1 MESNILSMT
10 NNQQKW
16 SYLIVLSLIWGS
28 SFILI
33 KKGLI
38 GLTPVELG
46 TLRVIFTGFFLFAFG
61 FNSIRTIEKKNW
73 KWMVISGFLGT
84 FFPSF
89 LFAFAETEVD
99 SGIVSILNS
108 LVPLN
113 TILFGLAIFKITST
127 KRQVLG
133 VIIGFI
139 GTALLIAN
147 GAKLN
152 PDQNYLYA
160 GFVILATIMYAM
172 NVNIIKKYLQ
182 DEKPMA
188 IAVGNFVAII
198 IPAIVVLLFTDFF
211 SHTIYKTETTIPS
224 LLYIV
229 LLSLFGTALAKV
241 LFNKLVQIASP
252 VFASSVTYLMTLVAV
267 LWGFIDGEKISLI
280 QFVGAI
286 IILAGVYLA
295 NKKTTN

>member
-1 MESNILSMT
+1 MT
-10 NNQQKW
+10 SNQQKW
-16 SYLIVLSLIWGS
+16 FYLIVLSLIWGS

-38 GLTPVELG
+38 GLSPVELG
-46 TLRVIFTGFFLFAFG
+46 ALRIIFTGFVFG
-61 FNSIRTIEKKNW
+61 FKSIRTIEKKNW
-73 KWMVISGFLGT
+73 KWIIISGFLGS

-99 SGIVSILNS
+99 SGVVSILNS

-113 TILFGLAIFKITST
+113 TILFGLAVFKITST
-127 KRQVLG
+127 KRQVFG

-152 PDQNYLYA
+152 PNQNYLYA
-160 GFVILATIMYAM
+160 GFVILATVMYAM

-182 DEKPMA
+182 NEKPMA
-188 IAVGNFVAII
+188 IAVGNFAVII
-198 IPAIVVLLFTDFF
+198 IPAIIVLLFTDFF
-211 SHTIYKTETTIPS
+211 SQTIYKTETIIPS
-224 LLYIV
+224 ILYIV

-267 LWGFIDGEKISLI
+267 LWGSMDGEKISAM

-286 IILAGVYLA
+286 IILLGVYLV
-295 NKKTTN
+295 NKKKTN

>member
-1 MESNILSMT
+1 MT
-10 NNQQKW
+10 SNQQKW
-16 SYLIVLSLIWGS
+16 FYLIVLSLIWGS

-38 GLTPVELG
+38 GLSPVELG
-46 TLRVIFTGFFLFAFG
+46 ALRIIFTGFFLFVFG
-61 FNSIRTIEKKNW
+61 FKSIRIIEKKNW
-73 KWMVISGFLGT
+73 KWIIISGFLGS

-99 SGIVSILNS
+99 SGVVSILNS

-113 TILFGLAIFKITST
+113 TILFGLAVFKITST
-127 KRQVLG
+127 KRQVFG

-139 GTALLIAN
+139 GTALLIVN

-152 PDQNYLYA
+152 PNQNYLYA
-160 GFVILATIMYAM
+160 GFVILATVMYAM

-182 DEKPMA
+182 NEKPTA
-188 IAVGNFVAII
+188 IAVGNFAVII
-198 IPAIVVLLFTDFF
+198 IPAIIVLLFTDFF
-211 SHTIYKTETTIPS
+211 SQTIYKTETIIPS
-224 LLYIV
+224 ILYIV

-267 LWGFIDGEKISLI
+267 LWGSMDGEKISAM

-286 IILAGVYLA
+286 IILLGVYLA
-295 NKKTTN
+295 NKKKTN

>member
-1 MESNILSMT
+1 MN

-16 SYLIVLSLIWGS
+16 IYLIILSVIWGS

-38 GLTPVELG
+38 GLSPMQLG
-46 TLRVIFTGFFLFAFG
+46 ALRVIISGVFLLIFG
-61 FNSIRTIEKKNW
+61 YSAIKTIESKNW
-73 KWMVISGFLGT
+73 KWIVISGFLGT
-84 FFPSF
+84 FFPAF

-99 SGIVSILNS
+99 SAIASMLNS

-113 TILFGLAIFKITST
+113 TILFGLAIFKITTT

-147 GAKLN
+147 GAELN
-152 PDQNYLYA
+152 PNQNYFYA
-160 GFVILATIMYAM
+160 GFIIIATIMYAI
-172 NVNIIKKYLQ
+172 NVNIIKKHLQ
-182 DEKPMA
+182 NEKPMA

-198 IPAIVVLLFTDFF
+198 IPSIIILFFTGFFSDVVENSEKIIPSILYVVLL
-211 SHTIYKTETTIPS
+211 SA
-224 LLYIV
+224 
-229 LLSLFGTALAKV
+229 FGTALAKV
-241 LFNKLVQIASP
+241 MFNKLVQISTP

-267 LWGFIDGEKISLI
+267 LWGFLDGERISFM
-280 QFVGAI
+280 QFIGAT
-286 IILAGVYLA
+286 IILLGVYLS
-295 NKKTTN
+295 NRKTIK

>member
-1 MESNILSMT
+1 MT

-16 SYLIVLSLIWGS
+16 FYLIVLSLIWGS

-38 GLTPVELG
+38 GLSPVELG
-46 TLRVIFTGFFLFAFG
+46 ALRIIFTGFFLFIFG
-61 FNSIRTIEKKNW
+61 FKSIRTIEKKNW
-73 KWMVISGFLGT
+73 KWMIISGFLGA

-99 SGIVSILNS
+99 SGVVSILNS

-113 TILFGLAIFKITST
+113 TILFGLAVFKITST
-127 KRQVLG
+127 KRQVFG

-139 GTALLIAN
+139 GTTLLIVN

-152 PDQNYLYA
+152 PNQNYLYA
-160 GFVILATIMYAM
+160 GFVILATVMYAM

-182 DEKPMA
+182 NEKPMA
-188 IAVGNFVAII
+188 IAVGNFSVII
-198 IPAIVVLLFTDFF
+198 IPAIIVLLFTDFF
-211 SHTIYKTETTIPS
+211 SQTIYKTETITSSI
-224 LLYIV
+224 LYIV
-229 LLSLFGTALAKV
+229 LLALFGTALAKV

-267 LWGFIDGEKISLI
+267 LWGSMDGERISAM

-286 IILAGVYLA
+286 IILLGVYLA
-295 NKKTTN
+295 NKKKTN

>member
-1 MESNILSMT
+1 MT
-10 NNQQKW
+10 SNQQKW
-16 SYLIVLSLIWGS
+16 FYLIVLSLIWGS

-38 GLTPVELG
+38 GLSPVELG
-46 TLRVIFTGFFLFAFG
+46 ALRIIFTGFFLFVFG
-61 FNSIRTIEKKNW
+61 FKSIRTIEKKNW
-73 KWMVISGFLGT
+73 KWIIISGFLGS

-99 SGIVSILNS
+99 SGVVSILNS

-113 TILFGLAIFKITST
+113 TILFGLAVFKITST
-127 KRQVLG
+127 KRQVFG

-152 PDQNYLYA
+152 PNQNYLYA
-160 GFVILATIMYAM
+160 GFVILATVMYAM

-182 DEKPMA
+182 NEKPMA
-188 IAVGNFVAII
+188 ITVGNFAVII
-198 IPAIVVLLFTDFF
+198 IPAIIVLLFTDFF
-211 SHTIYKTETTIPS
+211 SQTIYKTETIMPS
-224 LLYIV
+224 ILYIV

-267 LWGFIDGEKISLI
+267 LWGSMDGEKISAM

-286 IILAGVYLA
+286 IILLGVYLA
-295 NKKTTN
+295 NKKKTN

>member
-1 MESNILSMT
+1 MT

-16 SYLIVLSLIWGS
+16 FYLIVLSLIWGS

-38 GLTPVELG
+38 GLSPVELG
-46 TLRVIFTGFFLFAFG
+46 ALRIIFTGFFLFVFG
-61 FNSIRTIEKKNW
+61 FKSIRTIEKKNW
-73 KWMVISGFLGT
+73 KWMIISGFLGS

-99 SGIVSILNS
+99 SGVVSILNS

-113 TILFGLAIFKITST
+113 TILFGLAVFKITST
-127 KRQVLG
+127 KRQVFG

-152 PDQNYLYA
+152 PNQNYLYA
-160 GFVILATIMYAM
+160 GFVILATVMYAM

-182 DEKPMA
+182 NEKPMA
-188 IAVGNFVAII
+188 IAVGNFSVII
-198 IPAIVVLLFTDFF
+198 IPAIIVLLFTDFF
-211 SHTIYKTETTIPS
+211 SQTIYKTETITSSI
-224 LLYIV
+224 LYIV
-229 LLSLFGTALAKV
+229 LLALFGTALAKV

-267 LWGFIDGEKISLI
+267 LWGSMDGEKISAM

-286 IILAGVYLA
+286 IILLGVYLA
-295 NKKTTN
+295 NKKKTN

>member
-1 MESNILSMT
+1 MT

-16 SYLIVLSLIWGS
+16 FYLIVLSLIWGS

-38 GLTPVELG
+38 GLSPVELG
-46 TLRVIFTGFFLFAFG
+46 ALRIIFTGFFLFVFG
-61 FNSIRTIEKKNW
+61 FKSIRTIEKKNW
-73 KWMVISGFLGT
+73 KWMIISGFLGS

-99 SGIVSILNS
+99 SGVVSILNS

-113 TILFGLAIFKITST
+113 TILFGLAVFKITST
-127 KRQVLG
+127 KRQVFG

-152 PDQNYLYA
+152 PNQNYLYA
-160 GFVILATIMYAM
+160 GFVILATVMYAM

-182 DEKPMA
+182 NEKPMA
-188 IAVGNFVAII
+188 IAVGNFSVII
-198 IPAIVVLLFTDFF
+198 IPAIIVLLFTDFF
-211 SHTIYKTETTIPS
+211 SQTIYNTETITSSI
-224 LLYIV
+224 LYIV
-229 LLSLFGTALAKV
+229 LLALFGTALAKV

-267 LWGFIDGEKISLI
+267 LWGSMDGEKISAM

-286 IILAGVYLA
+286 IILLGVYLA
-295 NKKTTN
+295 NKKKMN

>member
-1 MESNILSMT
+1 MT
-10 NNQQKW
+10 SNQQKW
-16 SYLIVLSLIWGS
+16 FYLIVLSLIWGS

-38 GLTPVELG
+38 GLSPVELG
-46 TLRVIFTGFFLFAFG
+46 ALRIIFTGFFLFVFG
-61 FNSIRTIEKKNW
+61 FKSIRTIEKKNW
-73 KWMVISGFLGT
+73 KWIIISGFLGS

-99 SGIVSILNS
+99 SGVVSILNS

-113 TILFGLAIFKITST
+113 TILFGLAVFKITST
-127 KRQVLG
+127 KRQVFG

-139 GTALLIAN
+139 GTALLIVN

-152 PDQNYLYA
+152 PNQNYLYA
-160 GFVILATIMYAM
+160 GFVILATVMYAM

-182 DEKPMA
+182 NEKPMA
-188 IAVGNFVAII
+188 IAVGNFAVII
-198 IPAIVVLLFTDFF
+198 IPAIIVLLFTDFF
-211 SHTIYKTETTIPS
+211 SQTIYKTETIIPS
-224 LLYIV
+224 ILYIV

-267 LWGFIDGEKISLI
+267 LWGSMDGEKISAM

-286 IILAGVYLA
+286 IILLGVYLA
-295 NKKTTN
+295 NKKKTN

>member
-1 MESNILSMT
+1 MT

-16 SYLIVLSLIWGS
+16 FYLIVLSLIWGS

-38 GLTPVELG
+38 GLSPVELG
-46 TLRVIFTGFFLFAFG
+46 ALRIIFTGFFLFIFG
-61 FNSIRTIEKKNW
+61 FKSIRTIEKKNW
-73 KWMVISGFLGT
+73 KWMIISGFLGA

-99 SGIVSILNS
+99 SGVVSILNS

-113 TILFGLAIFKITST
+113 TILFGLAVFKITST
-127 KRQVLG
+127 KRQVFG

-139 GTALLIAN
+139 GTALLIVN

-152 PDQNYLYA
+152 PNQNYLYA
-160 GFVILATIMYAM
+160 GFVILATVMYAM

-182 DEKPMA
+182 NEKPMA
-188 IAVGNFVAII
+188 IAVGNFSVII
-198 IPAIVVLLFTDFF
+198 IPAIIVLLFTDFF
-211 SHTIYKTETTIPS
+211 SQTIYKTETITSSI
-224 LLYIV
+224 LYIV
-229 LLSLFGTALAKV
+229 LLALFGTALAKV

-267 LWGFIDGEKISLI
+267 LWGSMDGERISAM

-286 IILAGVYLA
+286 IILLGVYLA
-295 NKKTTN
+295 NKKKTN

>member
-1 MESNILSMT
+1 MT
-10 NNQQKW
+10 SNQQKW
-16 SYLIVLSLIWGS
+16 FYLIVLSLIWGS

-38 GLTPVELG
+38 GLSPLELG
-46 TLRVIFTGFFLFAFG
+46 ALRIIFTGFFLFVFG
-61 FNSIRTIEKKNW
+61 FKSIRTIEKKNW
-73 KWMVISGFLGT
+73 KWIIISGFLGS

-99 SGIVSILNS
+99 SGVVSILNS

-113 TILFGLAIFKITST
+113 TILFGLAVFKITST
-127 KRQVLG
+127 KRQVFG

-139 GTALLIAN
+139 GTALLIVN

-152 PDQNYLYA
+152 PNQNYLYA
-160 GFVILATIMYAM
+160 GFVILATVMYAM

-182 DEKPMA
+182 NEKPMA
-188 IAVGNFVAII
+188 IAVGNFAVII
-198 IPAIVVLLFTDFF
+198 IPAIIVLLFTDFF
-211 SHTIYKTETTIPS
+211 SQTIYKTETIIPS
-224 LLYIV
+224 ILYIV

-267 LWGFIDGEKISLI
+267 LWGSMDGEKISAM

-286 IILAGVYLA
+286 IILLGVYLA
-295 NKKTTN
+295 NKKKTN

>member
-1 MESNILSMT
+1 MT
-10 NNQQKW
+10 SNQQKW
-16 SYLIVLSLIWGS
+16 FYLIVLSLIWGS

-38 GLTPVELG
+38 GLSPVELG
-46 TLRVIFTGFFLFAFG
+46 ALRIIFTGFFLFVFG
-61 FNSIRTIEKKNW
+61 FKSIRTIEKKNW
-73 KWMVISGFLGT
+73 KWIIISGFLGS

-99 SGIVSILNS
+99 SGVVSILNS

-113 TILFGLAIFKITST
+113 TILFGLAVFKITST
-127 KRQVLG
+127 KRQVFG

-152 PDQNYLYA
+152 PNQNYLYA
-160 GFVILATIMYAM
+160 GFVILATVMYAM

-182 DEKPMA
+182 NEKPMA
-188 IAVGNFVAII
+188 IAVGNFAVII
-198 IPAIVVLLFTDFF
+198 IPAIIVLLFTDFF
-211 SHTIYKTETTIPS
+211 SQTIYKTETIMPS
-224 LLYIV
+224 ILYIV

-267 LWGFIDGEKISLI
+267 LWGSMDGEKISAM

-286 IILAGVYLA
+286 IILLGVYLA
-295 NKKTTN
+295 NKKKTN

>member
-1 MESNILSMT
+1 MT

-16 SYLIVLSLIWGS
+16 FYLIVLSLIWGS

-38 GLTPVELG
+38 GLSPVELG
-46 TLRVIFTGFFLFAFG
+46 ALRIIFTGFFLFIFG

-73 KWMVISGFLGT
+73 KWMIISGFLGS

-99 SGIVSILNS
+99 SGVVSILNS

-113 TILFGLAIFKITST
+113 TILFGLAVFKITST
-127 KRQVLG
+127 KRQVFG

-152 PDQNYLYA
+152 PNQNYLYA
-160 GFVILATIMYAM
+160 GFVILATVMYAM

-182 DEKPMA
+182 NEKPMA
-188 IAVGNFVAII
+188 IAVGNFSVII
-198 IPAIVVLLFTDFF
+198 IPAIIVLLFTDFF
-211 SHTIYKTETTIPS
+211 SQTIYNTETITSSI
-224 LLYIV
+224 LYIV
-229 LLSLFGTALAKV
+229 LLALFGTALAKV

-267 LWGFIDGEKISLI
+267 LWGSMDGEKISAM

-286 IILAGVYLA
+286 IILLGVYLA
-295 NKKTTN
+295 NKKKMN

>member
-1 MESNILSMT
+1 MT
-10 NNQQKW
+10 SNQQKW
-16 SYLIVLSLIWGS
+16 FYLIVLSLIWGS

-38 GLTPVELG
+38 GLSPVELG
-46 TLRVIFTGFFLFAFG
+46 ALRIIFTGFFLFVFG
-61 FNSIRTIEKKNW
+61 FKSIRIIEKKNW
-73 KWMVISGFLGT
+73 KWIIISGFLGS

-99 SGIVSILNS
+99 SGVVSILNS

-113 TILFGLAIFKITST
+113 TILFGLAVFKITST
-127 KRQVLG
+127 KRQVFG

-152 PDQNYLYA
+152 PNQNYLYA
-160 GFVILATIMYAM
+160 GFVILATVMYAM

-182 DEKPMA
+182 NEKPMA
-188 IAVGNFVAII
+188 IAVGNFAVII
-198 IPAIVVLLFTDFF
+198 IPAIIVLLFTDFF
-211 SHTIYKTETTIPS
+211 SQTIYKTETIIPS
-224 LLYIV
+224 ILYIV

-267 LWGFIDGEKISLI
+267 LWGSMDGEKISAM

-286 IILAGVYLA
+286 IILLGVYLA
-295 NKKTTN
+295 NKKKTN

>member
-1 MESNILSMT
+1 MT
-10 NNQQKW
+10 SNQQKW
-16 SYLIVLSLIWGS
+16 FYLIVLSLIWGS

-38 GLTPVELG
+38 GLSPVELG
-46 TLRVIFTGFFLFAFG
+46 ALRIIFTGFFLFVFG
-61 FNSIRTIEKKNW
+61 FKSIRTIEKKNW
-73 KWMVISGFLGT
+73 KWIIISGFLGS

-99 SGIVSILNS
+99 SGVVSILNS

-113 TILFGLAIFKITST
+113 TILFGLAVFKITST
-127 KRQVLG
+127 KRQVFG

-152 PDQNYLYA
+152 PNQNYLYA
-160 GFVILATIMYAM
+160 GFVILATVMYAM

-182 DEKPMA
+182 NEKPMA
-188 IAVGNFVAII
+188 IAVGNFAVII
-198 IPAIVVLLFTDFF
+198 IPAIIVLLFTDFF
-211 SHTIYKTETTIPS
+211 SQTIYKTETIIPS
-224 LLYIV
+224 ILYIV

-267 LWGFIDGEKISLI
+267 LWGSMDGEKISAM

-286 IILAGVYLA
+286 IILLGVYLA
-295 NKKTTN
+295 NKKKTN